1 MIFDI
6 NTIATRS
13 MSITSLH
20 STSSMEISIYEVDI
34 MDNIHNPL
42 SKAIASD
49 FNADT
54 SDCKSIQYNNGI
66 NF

>member
-1 MIFDI
+1 MG
-6 NTIATRS
+6 
-13 MSITSLH
+13 ITSLH
-20 STSSMEISIYEVDI
+20 TTSCMEISIYEVDI

-42 SKAIASD
+42 SKAIASIPWLAASD

-54 SDCKSIQYNNGI
+54 SVCKSIQYNNGI